1 MRQMTPLQIDSSRG
15 SRIQGSSI
23 WGNDD
28 EDVIKDCEGD
38 RSMGQSRLIP
48 RYYIYLD
55 PAHLVTKDS
64 DS

>member
-1 MRQMTPLQIDSSRG
+1 MRQMTPLQIDSSK
-15 SRIQGSSI
+15 IVSSI

-28 EDVIKDCEGD
+28 EDVIKDFEGD
-38 RSMGQSRLIP
+38 RSMGLSRLIP
-48 RYYIYLD
+48 WYYINFI

>member
-1 MRQMTPLQIDSSRG
+1 MTNAANDTFTNRQLDETV
-15 SRIQGSSI
+15 SSI

-28 EDVIKDCEGD
+28 EDVIKDFEGD

>member
-1 MRQMTPLQIDSSRG
+1 MTNAANDTFTNRQLDETV
-15 SRIQGSSI
+15 SSI

-28 EDVIKDCEGD
+28 EDVIKDFEGD
-38 RSMGQSRLIP
+38 RSMGLSRLIP
-48 RYYIYLD
+48 WYYINFI